1 MGELELKLK
10 RIAKRE
16 TYTIGKMY
24 IDDKY
29 FCDTLEDKDRGLMQS
44 LPLSVNVAK
53 KKKGATA
60 IPTGRYRVTLDVQSP
75 RFSKMAQYKFCNG
88 YVPRILNVP
97 AFDGVCIHIGNTA
110 KDTEGCPL
118 VGENKAVGKVLN
130 STATFRKFYDELRK
144 AKGYI
149 YITIE

>member
-1 MGELELKLK
+1 MELLLK

-24 IDDKY
+24 IDGKY
-29 FCDTLEDKDRGLMQS
+29 FCDTCEDKDRGLMQS

-88 YVPRILNVP
+88 FVPRILNVP

-118 VGENKAVGKVLN
+118 VGENKAVGEVLN
-130 STATFRKFYDELRK
+130 STATFRKFYEELKK

>member
-1 MGELELKLK
+1 MELKLK

-44 LPLSVNVAK
+44 LPLSVNMAK

-97 AFDGVCIHIGNTA
+97 AFDGVCIHIGNKA

-130 STATFRKFYDELRK
+130 STATFRKFYDELKK

-149 YITIE
+149 YITVE

>member
-1 MGELELKLK
+1 MELKLK
-10 RIAKRE
+10 RIAKRD

-29 FCDTLEDKDRGLMQS
+29 YCDTLEDKDRGLMQS

-110 KDTEGCPL
+110 KDTDGCPL

-130 STATFRKFYDELRK
+130 STATFRKFYGELKK

-149 YITIE
+149 YITVE